1 MFAEDDYDDETLEG
15 TTSSPLSAS
24 GRLQKPTRQPV
35 PDFGR
40 RLNARTDSAPEMTKP
55 PRLLDTIFQ
64 RIPDLQ
70 TSTLTSQIHPDSPRI
85 TRAPEADADPETTTV
100 PITTATTE
108 APDLDAVV
116 CSGRPFDS
124 FMQIKNG
131 SIYAFRGG

>member
-24 GRLQKPTRQPV
+24 SPLQKPTRQPV
-35 PDFGR
+35 PDFGLR
-40 RLNARTDSAPEMTKP
+40 PHSRADSALEMTKP

-64 RIPDLQ
+64 RIPGIQ
-70 TSTLTSQIHPDSPRI
+70 TSMSASQTRPDSPRM

-100 PITTATTE
+100 AITTATTE
-108 APDLDAVV
+108 APDPDAVV